1 MNALEVAIEGIGLW
15 APGWRD
21 WTTARRGLLGDAEAD
36 AGVIKPS
43 ADLLPP
49 AERRRAPMPVLL
61 ACDVA
66 AQACAQAG
74 RAPDSLPSVF
84 VSTHGDLQ
92 ITDYMCSTLA
102 GAPRELSPIRFHN
115 SVHNAP
121 AGYWTIAAQCHQAST
136 SISSW
141 HCSFANALL
150 ETAVQALSENSPV
163 LLAAYDA
170 QSTEILSAV
179 SPSNCLFGVAMVIG
193 APRPGLP
200 RLRLQPGMRTVPA
213 SDSARVPEPFHQLA
227 RENPMAAQAMPVLA
241 ALAAGVP
248 GRLQLPSGAASG
260 LQIEVLP

>member
-1 MNALEVAIEGIGLW
+1 MNVLEVAIEGMGLW

-121 AGYWTIAAQCHQAST
+121 AGYWTIATHCHRPST
-136 SISSW
+136 ALSARG
-141 HCSFANALL
+141 HTVGAGLL
-150 ETAVQALSENSPV
+150 EAALQCLDGDTPV
-163 LLAAYDA
+163 LLACYDSDARGTALA
-170 QSTEILSAV
+170 QV
-179 SPSNCLFGVAMVIG
+179 
-193 APRPGLP
+193 
-200 RLRLQPGMRTVPA
+200 VPHA
-213 SDSARVPEPFHQLA
+213 CGF
-227 RENPMAAQAMPVLA
+227 AAAFVLA
-241 ALAAGVP
+241 PPAAGGAARLLLRRAAAGRAAPPWPAATLPAALADNPSAAALVLLQALAAGGGRVHLPAAP
-248 GRLQLPSGAASG
+248 GMMLDIQTSD
-260 LQIEVLP
+260 